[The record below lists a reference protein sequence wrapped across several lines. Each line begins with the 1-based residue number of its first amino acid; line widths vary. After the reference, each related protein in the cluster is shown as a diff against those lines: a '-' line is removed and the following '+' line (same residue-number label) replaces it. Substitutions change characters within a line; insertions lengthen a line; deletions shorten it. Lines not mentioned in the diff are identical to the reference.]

1 MIQYI
6 QDMIKKSTVALE
18 DVVFIDFSYDNNKS
32 IKLSEICAWFESRDK
47 KPCFVLDEIQEVPE
61 FDRQLVGIYNK

>member
-1 MIQYI
+1 MIGEGVV
-6 QDMIKKSTVALE
+6 KLE
-18 DVVFIDFSYDNNKS
+18 NIVFIDFSYDNNKS
-32 IKLSEICAWFESRDK
+32 IKLSEICKWFEDRDK